1 MAQKTLHTIS
11 TMKQKG
17 EKISMLTS
25 YDSTFTHRINEA
37 GVDMILVGDSLGMV
51 LQGLDSTLP
60 VSINDMVYHTRC
72 VKAGNKDCLLM
83 SDMPFMTY
91 RTPEEAMTNAAAL
104 MQAGAQIVKLE
115 GGMWLQ
121 ETVAKLYEQGIPVC
135 AHLGLTPQ
143 AINKLGGYRVQGRTP
158 EEAQNMI
165 DEAVALEAA
174 GASMILLE
182 CVPTSVGKAVTE
194 AVNVPVIGIG
204 AGPDTDAQV
213 LVLHDIL
220 GITPG
225 KQIRFVKN
233 FMAQEDDIQSALA
246 AYAREVKDQTFP
258 APEHCF
264 E

>member
-165 DEAVALEAA
+165 NEAIALEAA

>member
-1 MAQKTLHTIS
+1 MAQNTLHTIS
-11 TMKQKG
+11 TMKQNG

-37 GVDMILVGDSLGMV
+37 GVDMILIGDSLGMV

-60 VSINDMVYHTRC
+60 VSIADMVYHTRC
-72 VKAGNKDCLLM
+72 VKAGNKHCLLM

-121 ETVAKLYEQGIPVC
+121 ETVAKLFEQGIPVC

-143 AINKLGGYRVQGRTP
+143 AINKLGGYRVQGRTA
-158 EEAQNMI
+158 EEAQNML
-165 DEAVALEAA
+165 DEAIALEAA

-182 CVPTSVGKAVTE
+182 CVPTSVGKAITE
-194 AVNVPVIGIG
+194 AVSVPVIGIG

-233 FMAQEDDIQSALA
+233 FMAQEEDIQSALA
-246 AYAREVKDQTFP
+246 AFAREVKDQSFP
-258 APEHCF
+258 TPEHCF

>member
-1 MAQKTLHTIS
+1 MAQTTLHTLAS
-11 TMKQKG
+11 MKQQG
-17 EKISMLTS
+17 EKITCLTA
-25 YDSTFTHRINEA
+25 YDATFTHWLNAA
-37 GVDMILVGDSLGMV
+37 GIDMILVGDSLGMV

-60 VSINDMVYHTRC
+60 VDIEDMVYHTHC
-72 VKAGNKDCLLM
+72 VKAGNQSSLIM
-83 SDMPFMTY
+83 ADMPFMTY
-91 RTPEEAMTNAAAL
+91 RTIEQAMTNATAL

-115 GGMWLQ
+115 GGIWLKD
-121 ETVAKLYEQGIPVC
+121 TVAKLYEQGIPVC

-158 EEAQNMI
+158 EQAQNML

-182 CVPTSVGKAVTE
+182 CVPSSVGKAITE
-194 AVNVPVIGIG
+194 AVSVPVVGIG

-213 LVLHDIL
+213 LVLHDML
-220 GITPG
+220 GLSPA
-225 KQIRFVKN
+225 KQTRFVKN
-233 FMAQEDDIQSALA
+233 FMTQENTIQDALA
-246 AYAREVKDQTFP
+246 AYVREVKDQTFP